1 MPMLRDSR
9 DKSFIGRYSTF
20 ASVEKYLQDI
30 VATLMKNERLK
41 RLLYYTDPKALSLP
55 KLEQKQAFTMLNSQ
69 IKVVPQLNLE
79 PDAKPYVIVSLDNF
93 TPQKGQTT
101 FRSVQLSFDIVARF
115 EDWPL
120 EDFKLRPYSIAGEID
135 AMVNKSHFFEGIAN
149 FIGGKQLILNDYMGG
164 ITLYYQIEAYGED
177 RELHEAND

>member
-30 VATLMKNERLK
+30 VGVLMKNERLK

-55 KLEQKQAFTMLNSQ
+55 KLEQRQAYLLLNHQ

-79 PDAKPYVIVSLDNF
+79 PDAKPYVVVSLDNF
-93 TPQKGQTT
+93 VPQEGQTT

-135 AMVNKSHFFEGIAN
+135 AMVNNSNFFQGIAN
-149 FIGGKQLILNDYMGG
+149 FIGAKQLILNDYMGG
-164 ITLYYQIEAYGED
+164 ITLYYRIEAYGED
-177 RELHEAND
+177 RELHKAND

>member
-30 VATLMKNERLK
+30 VGVLMKNERLK

-55 KLEQKQAFTMLNSQ
+55 KLEQRQAYTLLNSQ
-69 IKVVPQLNLE
+69 IKVVPRLDLE
-79 PDAKPYVIVSLDNF
+79 PDAKPYVVISLDNF
-93 TPQKGQTT
+93 VPQEGQTT
-101 FRSVQLSFDIVARF
+101 FRSIQLSFDIAARF

-135 AMVNKSHFFEGIAN
+135 AMINKSHFFEGIAN
-149 FIGGKQLILNDYMGG
+149 FIGAKQLILNDYVGG

-177 RELHEAND
+177 RELHEANE